1 MKQSSAWLRMAKIE
15 SMILAASMFLISTPT
30 NAYNKTDHHTKYSEA
45 KYSIHCSKWKK
56 TAEKLGHEIQSC
68 TYDWGNDGKIEDR
81 SEHERNT
88 AGKTTR
94 YSWVWDGQQFVHEL
108 ALKYDHLGFLE
119 KMEEKWYGETH
130 DTFYYIFE
138 ESGALITEMVRNK
151 EGAPVRQRS
160 DTNGDGRLDLTELLE
175 GGTVYQRTRDTNGDE
190 KDDLQWNFEKDEWE
204 EIK

>member
-1 MKQSSAWLRMAKIE
+1 
-15 SMILAASMFLISTPT
+15 
-30 NAYNKTDHHTKYSEA
+30 
-45 KYSIHCSKWKK
+45 
-56 TAEKLGHEIQSC
+56 
-68 TYDWGNDGKIEDR
+68 
-81 SEHERNT
+81 
-88 AGKTTR
+88 
-94 YSWVWDGQQFVHEL
+94 
-108 ALKYDHLGFLE
+108 
-119 KMEEKWYGETH
+119 MEEKWYGETH